1 MRIDSIAVEL
11 RPRPMFEAADLG
23 VRLLQRNA
31 RMVARCWLP
40 VALAVLLLAL
50 SSVLIATWLP
60 AVLIFWFKPWLG
72 RTVLYV
78 LGRAAFGQPTSWDDL
93 WRARHAVWAR
103 QLWRAFT
110 IDRLI
115 PWRAFVMPVVT
126 LEGLSGRVRRQRV
139 AQLARGQR
147 GVAATVN
154 AAYANVELILV
165 MGLVALVLLMAPLE
179 TGETLWGLVMEQDR
193 VGTALALAGCSALIV
208 LIVEPFHVAS
218 GFAMYLNRR
227 VELEA
232 WDIEQEL
239 RRAFVLPR

>member
-1 MRIDSIAVEL
+1 
-11 RPRPMFEAADLG
+11 
-23 VRLLQRNA
+23 
-31 RMVARCWLP
+31 
-40 VALAVLLLAL
+40 
-50 SSVLIATWLP
+50 
-60 AVLIFWFKPWLG
+60 
-72 RTVLYV
+72 
-78 LGRAAFGQPTSWDDL
+78 
-93 WRARHAVWAR
+93 
-103 QLWRAFT
+103 
-110 IDRLI
+110 
-115 PWRAFVMPVVT
+115 
-126 LEGLSGRVRRQRV
+126 
-139 AQLARGQR
+139 
-147 GVAATVN
+147 VAATVN

>member
-1 MRIDSIAVEL
+1 
-11 RPRPMFEAADLG
+11 
-23 VRLLQRNA
+23 
-31 RMVARCWLP
+31 
-40 VALAVLLLAL
+40 
-50 SSVLIATWLP
+50 
-60 AVLIFWFKPWLG
+60 
-72 RTVLYV
+72 
-78 LGRAAFGQPTSWDDL
+78 
-93 WRARHAVWAR
+93 
-103 QLWRAFT
+103 
-110 IDRLI
+110 
-115 PWRAFVMPVVT
+115 
-126 LEGLSGRVRRQRV
+126 V

-165 MGLVALVLLMAPLE
+165 MGLVALVLLMVPLE